1 MIKALELKADDI
13 QELTRDQLSQV
24 SGGGIISTL
33 LEGTLGRA
41 IALVGVADALLDFG
55 KGVIDGLK
63 GK

>member
-1 MIKALELKADDI
+1 MTPKQLLE
-13 QELTRDQLSQV
+13 V

>member
-1 MIKALELKADDI
+1 M

-33 LEGTLGRA
+33 LEGTLGRS